1 MGKILIALTALMSK
15 NVWALGSITAAAT
28 AISVGA
34 DPLAWVIGAVGATV
48 TYAYKKPH
56 TRMKAL
62 SNGLISICI
71 GGIVAP
77 FIGTLVAVK
86 IGSEWANNYV
96 FAFVL
101 SSVWPWVMPILLNSL
116 KSFLPEWIK
125 NKIGVL

>member
-62 SNGLISICI
+62 SNGLISICF